1 VHLLQR
7 IHALLQLDVVGGQ
20 LSLSWPLSALPV
32 AARRTRQSHLVL
44 DIADLLLDILLR
56 PGSPR
61 CEGSAAKAMSAY
73 LELPPSNTCGSHTG
87 DAAGGHAYDM
97 FFPNAEILPRLSM
110 VIDWGRG

>member
-1 VHLLQR
+1 
-7 IHALLQLDVVGGQ
+7 
-20 LSLSWPLSALPV
+20 
-32 AARRTRQSHLVL
+32 
-44 DIADLLLDILLR
+44 
-56 PGSPR
+56 
-61 CEGSAAKAMSAY
+61 MSAY